1 MTFRPEFNAS
11 LKIKAAKENQI
22 TSDAGV
28 LVTREVIEKTGLI
41 PYLTERL
48 HDPRDPCRIKH
59 SLADLLMQQLIQ
71 LGQGYRTWSKQLS
84 EDPAFGAATSSQRGA
99 GVAGPE

>member
-1 MTFRPEFNAS
+1 MTIRPEFNAS
-11 LKIKAAKENQI
+11 LKIKAAKENQK

-41 PYLTERL
+41 PYLTEKL

-59 SLADLLMQQLIQ
+59 SPNNAAFDTARSGLPDLVQ
-71 LGQGYRTWSKQLS
+71 
-84 EDPAFGAATSSQRGA
+84 AA
-99 GVAGPE
+99 

>member
-1 MTFRPEFNAS
+1 M
-11 LKIKAAKENQI
+11 

-59 SLADLLMQQLIQ
+59 SLAVCHECSTEVLFF
-71 LGQGYRTWSKQLS
+71 YRA
-84 EDPAFGAATSSQRGA
+84 E
-99 GVAGPE
+99 V